1 MISQK
6 VLFTKEE
13 CQYILDQA
21 SSWVKNVGYLETGFK
36 EPNYDRVNEESYINS
51 DSIKDMFVEKLSE
64 FNIIDIPKEF
74 KILKYSKGG
83 YFGMHKDS
91 GWNLPDRK
99 LTIIIQLSDHSS
111 YKGGTMV
118 VEDTVF
124 EKEIG
129 NTIVFDANSY
139 HELKFVE
146 EGERYVAVLW
156 IGSDHLSKTSII

>member
-1 MISQK
+1 MITQK
-6 VLFTKEE
+6 VIFTKKE
-13 CQYILDQA
+13 CQHILEQA

-36 EPNYDRVNEESYINS
+36 EANYDRVNEESYINS
-51 DSIKDMFVEKLSE
+51 DNIKDMFVEKLSE

-83 YFGMHKDS
+83 YFGKHKDS
-91 GWNLPDRK
+91 GWNFPDRK
-99 LTIIIQLSDHSS
+99 LTIIIQLSDYSS

-118 VEDTVF
+118 VDDTVF

-156 IGSDHLSKTSII
+156 LGSEHLSKISII